1 MVEGEIFDLED
12 PLPHPP
18 PEAINALR
26 WTVLDIKKEK
36 RWRGGGGERK
46 KPTHKSDQ
54 PPEKKIPTRRQKM
67 KKKGKNIE
75 IRQNGAKKKN

>member
-36 RWRGGGGERK
+36 RWRGGGNE
-46 KPTHKSDQ
+46 KSQ
-54 PPEKKIPTRRQKM
+54 HTNPINPP
-67 KKKGKNIE
+67 KKKY
-75 IRQNGAKKKN
+75 RPVVRR